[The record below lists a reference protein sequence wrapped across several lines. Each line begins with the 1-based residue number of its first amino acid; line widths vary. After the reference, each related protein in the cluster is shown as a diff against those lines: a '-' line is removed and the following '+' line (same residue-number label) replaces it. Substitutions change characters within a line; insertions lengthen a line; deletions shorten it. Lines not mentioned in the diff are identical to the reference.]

1 MLSKTALSV
10 VKAVV
15 ELAGLAPDE
24 FEGAASVAQRI
35 DAPKNYLSK
44 QLKALAS
51 TGLVESQKGKG
62 GGFRLGRSPDR
73 IALFDVIEP
82 IDQVSKW
89 TGCFLGG
96 RCDCRKACPV
106 HGRWATVRE
115 EYLNF
120 LKETTVADIRG

>member
-10 VKAVV
+10 VKAMVA
-15 ELAGLAPDE
+15 LADLAPDE
-24 FEGAASVAQRI
+24 FEGAAAVAKRI
-35 DAPKNYLSK
+35 DAPQNYLSK

-62 GGFRLGRSPDR
+62 GGFRLGRSPER
-73 IALFDVIEP
+73 ISLYDVIEP

-96 RCDCRKACPV
+96 RCDCRVACPV
-106 HGRWATVRE
+106 HDRWAIVRE

-120 LKETTVADIRG
+120 LKETSVSDVKG